1 MQTWTDD
8 QIKASLRKGGYHRE
22 RALEYMFKAWF
33 NALRDEARTGAED
46 AATFTSSIPR
56 LSTRRSQLFYSIQ

>member
-33 NALRDEARTGAED
+33 SALRDEARTGAEE
-46 AATFTSSIPR
+46 AAIFSSSIPR